1 MKKHNFLQAGLVLLV
16 ALSLGACA
24 NKNESKDTSSDMSS
38 SSSMSQMDSMSS
50 SGMSMDE
57 TSKMNMNGSAAPA
70 DLKNAVNPKFPVG
83 SEITIT
89 ADHMP
94 GMKGASGKVV
104 GVYDTKLY
112 TVDYMDTE
120 DHQMVTNHKYLIA
133 DEIKGDLTVGS
144 KITLEADHM
153 TGMKGAEGAIVA
165 ISDGPAYMVDYTS
178 NDSSKMMVTNHKWL
192 SQSEI
197 ESKK

>member
-1 MKKHNFLQAGLVLLV
+1 MKKTNFLKASAVLLL
-16 ALSLGACA
+16 ALSLGACSTKESS
-24 NKNESKDTSSDMSS
+24 KNTSSEMTN
-38 SSSMSQMDSMSS
+38 SSSMSQMDNMSS
-50 SGMSMDE
+50 SSMSMDE
-57 TSKMNMNGSAAPA
+57 MSKMNMNGSPAPA
-70 DLKNAVNPKFPVG
+70 DLKAAADPKFPVG

-153 TGMKGAEGAIVA
+153 SGMKGASGSIVA

-192 SQSEI
+192 SQSEL
-197 ESKK
+197 ESKD

>member
-1 MKKHNFLQAGLVLLV
+1 M
-16 ALSLGACA
+16 
-24 NKNESKDTSSDMSS
+24 SK
-38 SSSMSQMDSMSS
+38 
-50 SGMSMDE
+50 MSMGS
-57 TSKMNMNGSAAPA
+57 TMGSAKMNMNGSPAPA
-70 DLKNAVNPKFPVG
+70 DLKNAVNPEFPVG
-83 SEITIT
+83 SKITIT

-94 GMKGASGKVV
+94 GMRGASGKVV

-144 KITLEADHM
+144 KIILEADHM
-153 TGMKGAEGAIVA
+153 TGMKGAEGTIVA

-178 NDSSKMMVTNHKWL
+178 NDSSKMMITNHKWL
-192 SQSEI
+192 RQSEL
-197 ESKK
+197 ESR

>member
-1 MKKHNFLQAGLVLLV
+1 M
-16 ALSLGACA
+16 
-24 NKNESKDTSSDMSS
+24 DMSK
-38 SSSMSQMDSMSS
+38 MSGHMP
-50 SGMSMDE
+50 
-57 TSKMNMNGSAAPA
+57 KMNMHGSPAPA
-70 DLKNAVNPKFPVG
+70 DLKATADPKFPVR

-120 DHQMVTNHKYLIA
+120 DHQMITNHKYLIA
-133 DEIKGDLTVGS
+133 DEIVGDLTVGS

-153 TGMKGAEGAIVA
+153 SGMKGASGSIVA

-192 SQSEI
+192 TQTEL
-197 ESKK
+197 EQR